1 MVEQK
6 NLETSSQTCQPR
18 QSLTE
23 EKIKEIVMETLIELD
38 LVPKARK
45 KKVIVPV

>member
-1 MVEQK
+1 MTKQ
-6 NLETSSQTCQPR
+6 NNSETANQTCPPR

-38 LVPKARK
+38 LVPKAK
-45 KKVIVPV
+45 KKKAITPA